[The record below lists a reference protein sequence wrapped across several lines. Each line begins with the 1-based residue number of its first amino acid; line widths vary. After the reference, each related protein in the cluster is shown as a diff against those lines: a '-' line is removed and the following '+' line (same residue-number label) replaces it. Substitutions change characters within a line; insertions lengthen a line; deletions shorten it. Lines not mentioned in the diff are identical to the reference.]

1 MAKIRIPQG
10 QYLMKI
16 LYISP
21 ENTVGTL
28 TLWKEEHER
37 RGNHCR
43 TLTFFKSPKNFKDDI
58 CLNLPFNF
66 TNPKMSYLR
75 NVIYKLYRGEDGYF
89 KEKKGYPPIWK
100 PEGFFDNN
108 FLKIKDALWK
118 PIVYKAIKDF
128 ELDKFDVYHFESGM
142 DFFKNEDFVKKLIK
156 KNKKIVCHYHGEDLR
171 SRGVMP
177 LINKVS
183 NLNLTNELDL
193 LDKHPDLKYLFLP
206 FETSR
211 FIKKT
216 SLNKILRV
224 GHAPTNRFYKG
235 SEHIIRVCQK
245 LKLEGIIE
253 FDLIENVSNRIALK
267 RKSKLDIFI
276 DQIGNKGGWGYG
288 MNSIESL
295 SMGVCTLT
303 EMNQSYEKFINDH
316 PFINV
321 NEKSLEAELRNLI
334 KDPDSI
340 LLRGSEGGNWVN
352 KHHAIDK
359 VADELYEYYS
369 LIGLKS

>member
-1 MAKIRIPQG
+1 
-10 QYLMKI
+10 MKI

-28 TLWKEEHER
+28 TLWKKEHER

-66 TNPKMSYLR
+66 TNPRMAYLR
-75 NVIYKLYRGEDGYF
+75 NFIYKLYRGEEGYF
-89 KEKKGYPPIWK
+89 KEKKGYPPVWE
-100 PEGFFDNN
+100 PEGFFDNV
-108 FLKIKDALWK
+108 FLKIKDMFWK
-118 PIVYKAIKDF
+118 PIVYDAIKNF

-142 DFFKNEDFVKKLIK
+142 DFLKNESFVKELIK
-156 KNKKIVCHYHGEDLR
+156 KNKKIICHYHGEDLR

-177 LINKVS
+177 IIDKVS

-193 LDKHPDLKYLFLP
+193 LNKHPNLKYLFLP
-206 FETSR
+206 FETSK

-235 SEHIIRVCQK
+235 SNHIIKVCQK
-245 LKLEGIIE
+245 LKLERKIK
-253 FDLIENVSNRIALK
+253 FDLIENVTNRVALK

-276 DQIGNKGGWGYG
+276 DQVGNKGGWGYG

-295 SMGVCTLT
+295 SMGICTLT
-303 EMNQSYEKFINDH
+303 EMNQSYEDFINDH
-316 PFINV
+316 PFVNV
-321 NEKSLEAELRNLI
+321 NEKSLEPKLRGLI
-334 KDPDSI
+334 KDPDNI
-340 LLRGSEGGNWVN
+340 LFRGSEGKTWVN
-352 KHHAIDK
+352 KHHNISN
-359 VADELYEYYS
+359 VADELYRYYS
-369 LIGLKS
+369 SIGIKN